1 MSRRCAGWCDFAGR
15 LISRKARRAIP
26 GESHAMTLSQ
36 PYDVLIAGA
45 GPAGLALA
53 RALAGTR
60 LRIGIIDRA
69 PAETL
74 AAPPC
79 DGREIALTH
88 RSIATLQR
96 LGAWQRLDPA
106 EIAPLREA
114 RVLNGRQSFA
124 LSFAGPN
131 PGDRLGSLVSN
142 QQIRRALFEAI
153 DGQAGLTVLAG
164 ASIRGVRT
172 DLDCATVTLDDGR
185 SLSARLLVGADSRFS
200 FVRQQLE
207 IGAQIN
213 PLGRSM
219 LVARVAHAAAHR
231 GGATEWFGHG
241 QTIAMLPLA
250 DGRTSSAVLTLPS
263 AAIDALAA
271 LDCTALGNEFTRRFR
286 ARLGPMQVL
295 EGPHVYPLTTT
306 YAHRFV
312 TRRAALIGDA
322 AVGMHPVTAHG
333 FNLGL
338 QGAAKLAELIAQA
351 AQNGQD
357 IAANML
363 LRRYQAAHRLA
374 SAPLYASTNLLVR
387 LYTDDG
393 PVARVARPLA
403 LRAAARLPMVR
414 AAITRRLMQ
423 Q

>member
-114 RVLNGRQSFA
+114 RVLNGGQSFA

-131 PGDRLGSLVSN
+131 PGNRLGSLVSN
-142 QQIRRALFEAI
+142 QQIRRALFEASAPRQYHAE
-153 DGQAGLTVLAG
+153 DLQRALSG
-164 ASIRGVRT
+164 ASAQRQHQAAEWA
-172 DLDCATVTLDDGR
+172 DLQRALM
-185 SLSARLLVGADSRFS
+185 
-200 FVRQQLE
+200 E
-207 IGAQIN
+207 
-213 PLGRSM
+213 
-219 LVARVAHAAAHR
+219 
-231 GGATEWFGHG
+231 
-241 QTIAMLPLA
+241 
-250 DGRTSSAVLTLPS
+250 SSAQQ
-263 AAIDALAA
+263 
-271 LDCTALGNEFTRRFR
+271 
-286 ARLGPMQVL
+286 AREL
-295 EGPHVYPLTTT
+295 EYIHVC
-306 YAHRFV
+306 
-312 TRRAALIGDA
+312 
-322 AVGMHPVTAHG
+322 
-333 FNLGL
+333 
-338 QGAAKLAELIAQA
+338 
-351 AQNGQD
+351 
-357 IAANML
+357 
-363 LRRYQAAHRLA
+363 
-374 SAPLYASTNLLVR
+374 
-387 LYTDDG
+387 
-393 PVARVARPLA
+393 
-403 LRAAARLPMVR
+403 
-414 AAITRRLMQ
+414 
-423 Q
+423 